1 MPQIG
6 KNGFG
11 RVVDLPPAAVPDD
24 STAQTVGDTL
34 QRRFDSLSNPYG
46 DDLDARDKTHPF
58 LVSYL
63 RSLLALAVNF

>member
-1 MPQIG
+1 MSQIG
-6 KNGFG
+6 KNGFE

-24 STAQTVGDTL
+24 LTAQTDIL

-46 DDLDARDKTHPF
+46 DDADPHDKTHPF